1 MRFSILNEKKA
12 AELAFKTVT
21 SSFGGISHAR
31 KRIGQSFSPIEN
43 GQVAKE
49 SDLASCYYSRGTK

>member
-1 MRFSILNEKKA
+1 MHKCGFLFLNEKKA

-31 KRIGQSFSPIEN
+31 KRTGQSFSPKEN
-43 GQVAKE
+43 
-49 SDLASCYYSRGTK
+49 